1 MLRHYKP
8 VATRLRPTDRMVAH
22 TGYLIFA
29 RPVTA
34 EVADEY
40 AGEKPA
46 PVGEKPFPAN
56 EEPTPDGEESP
67 LEMDLSGE

>member
-8 VATRLRPTDRMVAH
+8 IATRLRPTDRMVAH

-34 EVADEY
+34 EVA
-40 AGEKPA
+40 GEMFA
-46 PVGEKPFPAN
+46 
-56 EEPTPDGEESP
+56 EEPVSAVEPPQEQEE
-67 LEMDLSGE
+67 